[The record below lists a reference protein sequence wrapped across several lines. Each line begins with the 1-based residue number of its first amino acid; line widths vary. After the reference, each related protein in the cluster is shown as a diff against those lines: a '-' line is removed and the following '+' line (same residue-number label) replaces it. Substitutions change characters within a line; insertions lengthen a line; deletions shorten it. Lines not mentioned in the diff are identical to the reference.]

1 MNYRAVFLDA
11 GETIL
16 SPHPSFHEVI
26 AAVLEEEGAPVDPAD
41 VERALGEMPPP
52 QDPRVAWSLS
62 RESSRAFWGG
72 LYARILSSLGIDD
85 RSSRLAGILYE
96 RFLRYESYRAFP
108 DVVPTIEKMKA
119 AGLYVG
125 LISNFEE
132 WLEEMLTHWEISE
145 LFDALIVSG
154 KEGIE
159 KPDPEIFRRALKRA
173 EVPAA
178 QAVYVGDHPK
188 LDIEAAEAVGMT
200 AILIDRRGRNPLFQG
215 PKISALDELPALLGV

>member
-26 AAVLEEEGAPVDPAD
+26 TAVLREEGLPVSANE
-41 VERALGEMPPP
+41 VERVLGEMPPP
-52 QDPRVAWSLS
+52 QDPRVTWSTS
-62 RESSRAFWGG
+62 QEASRAFWGG
-72 LYARILSSLGIDD
+72 LYARILSSLRIDD
-85 RSSRLAGILYE
+85 PSDRLAGMLYE

-108 DVVPTIEKMKA
+108 DVVPTIEKIKA

-132 WLEEMLTHWEISE
+132 WLEEMLTHWEIAA
-145 LFDALIVSG
+145 LFDGLIVSG

-159 KPDPEIFRRALKRA
+159 KPNPEIFARALQRA
-173 EVPAA
+173 SVSAE
-178 QAVYVGDHPK
+178 QAVYVGDHPL

-200 AILIDRRGRNPLFQG
+200 AILIDRRGRNPEFEG
-215 PKISALDELPALLGV
+215 KKISALDELPALLGV